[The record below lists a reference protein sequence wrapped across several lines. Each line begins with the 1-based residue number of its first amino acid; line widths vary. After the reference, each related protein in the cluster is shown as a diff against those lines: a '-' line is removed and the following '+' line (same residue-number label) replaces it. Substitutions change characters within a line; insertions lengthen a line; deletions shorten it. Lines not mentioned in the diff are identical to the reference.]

1 MRVKVRWLIDLEQ
14 SVRRGQVE
22 RVNMEDMGRLS
33 LGGTGQMLRDS
44 AWRAVKGVWEAKAQ
58 ENSKLGV
65 SHDV

>member
-1 MRVKVRWLIDLEQ
+1 MRVKVRWLRDLEQ
-14 SVRRGQVE
+14 SLRRGQVE
-22 RVNMEDMGRLS
+22 RVSMEAMGRLS

-58 ENSKLGV
+58 EHSKLGV

>member
-1 MRVKVRWLIDLEQ
+1 MRWLRDLEQ
-14 SVRRGQVE
+14 SLRRGQVE
-22 RVNMEDMGRLS
+22 SVSMEDMGRLF

-58 ENSKLGV
+58 EHSKLGV